1 MTLRARI
8 QWLFLGDPPAYPP
21 DPVDRRTI
29 DLAGLAIPAL
39 ATLALLV
46 VTVVLLLDRS
56 HDLLPRFGP
65 VHPESLR
72 NQAIERFVAFGLL
85 PLGILVALREDPRR
99 YGLGVGDR
107 RRGILLLGLLTV
119 ISVPA
124 IVVIARLPEI
134 RDWYAP
140 SMTTVADVALTNLL
154 DLVPAEFLLRGFLL
168 FALVRVI
175 GPAGVLVAI
184 VPFVFSHIGKPDL
197 ETLSTIGGGFVFGW
211 LAWRT
216 GSVWYG
222 GLYHVV
228 IQTAVIVAAAA

>member
-134 RDWYAP
+134 RYWYAP

>member
-1 MTLRARI
+1 VTLRARI